1 MEPVSYIKFLV
12 ALIFVLSLMLGLA
25 YLLKRFGLT
34 QGRMMP
40 PGQRRLRVVE
50 ILPLDARRKLMMIER
65 DSVQHL
71 VILSP
76 AGETVVETNIK
87 PETND

>member
-12 ALIFVLSLMLGLA
+12 ALIFVLSLMVGLA
-25 YLLKRFGLT
+25 YLLKRFGLA
-34 QGRMMP
+34 QGRIMN
-40 PGQRRLRVVE
+40 PGQRRLRIVE

-65 DSVQHL
+65 DNVQHL